1 MRDGSIPALPSRALK
16 GEHMSYY
23 ATIDGA
29 FEISREFDL
38 DILLEK
44 IQSSHYSESIEIIS
58 EDAAGYTLV
67 FNCYANYREDEIA
80 AFLKLI
86 EPNTISGEIEYIG
99 EDNAFWRHYFDPSK
113 KRWVEQSGH
122 ISYEKRCVFM
132 DSLLEHCKND
142 HKTGDDAR

>member
-16 GEHMSYY
+16 GVHMSYY

-58 EDAAGYTLV
+58 EDAAGYTL
-67 FNCYANYREDEIA
+67 CYANYREDEIA